1 MIMFFLK
8 VEYSLDLKFESI
20 LHSYNIIEENIQEID
35 IEDIQEEEAAEAWV
49 YIPPDALNW
58 GHSKNI
64 SIFSSILT

>member
-1 MIMFFLK
+1 MFLLK

-64 SIFSSILT
+64 

>member
-1 MIMFFLK
+1 MIMFLLK

-64 SIFSSILT
+64 

>member
-1 MIMFFLK
+1 MIMFLLK

-35 IEDIQEEEAAEAWV
+35 IEDIQEEEAAEAWL
-49 YIPPDALNW
+49 YIPPDALSW

-64 SIFSSILT
+64 

>member
-35 IEDIQEEEAAEAWV
+35 MEDIQEEEAAEAWV

-58 GHSKNI
+58 GYHKTK
-64 SIFSSILT
+64 IFNKFF